1 VKRKLTPNLINEQI
15 GASYVTGRTG
25 AYRDESKMRKF
36 NLKILLLLSLGHLV
50 TDIYQGALPAILP
63 FLKEHLS
70 LSYTMTGVILLAA
83 NFTSSLIQP
92 LFGYFSDIR
101 EKPFLLPA
109 GCLCAG
115 IGFSLLSLPSSYAV
129 VLVLVVISG
138 LGIASFHPEGYKTA
152 ANFTGEK
159 PVTGMAVFSV
169 GGNLGLALGP
179 IIAAYII
186 KYLGFSSLPV
196 IIIPSL
202 LFTLVIL
209 FYWKKMTMGQEAVR
223 KVVKDASYE
232 ISRATY
238 VSVFLLI
245 STVIMRSWIQMGLMS
260 YIPFYYINHLKGD
273 PLYASALVSVFLL
286 GGAAGTLGGAPVADS
301 LGHKRYLSISMFL
314 ATLVLPLIFV
324 TKGLLLFVVLGLLGM
339 IVISTFAVTVVMAQ
353 HLLPHNL
360 GIASGLMVGFAI
372 GAGGICVTL
381 LGVVADHFGVP
392 FALRSIAVLPLL
404 GFILSLML
412 RYPETGKN

>member
-1 VKRKLTPNLINEQI
+1 
-15 GASYVTGRTG
+15 
-25 AYRDESKMRKF
+25 M
-36 NLKILLLLSLGHLV
+36 LLLLSLGHLV
-50 TDIYQGALPAILP
+50 TDIYSGALPATLP
-63 FLKEHLS
+63 FLKENLS
-70 LSYTMTGVILLAA
+70 LSYTMTGVILMAA

-115 IGFSLLSLPSSYAV
+115 IGFSLLSLPSSYAI
-129 VLVLVVISG
+129 VLMLVVISG
-138 LGIASFHPEGYKTA
+138 LGVASFHPEGYKTA

-169 GGNLGLALGP
+169 GGNLGMALGP
-179 IIAAYII
+179 IIAVYII
-186 KYLGFSSLPV
+186 KYLGFSSLPA

-202 LFTLVIL
+202 LFTMVIL
-209 FYWKKMTMGQEAVR
+209 IYWKKITTGHVAR

-232 ISRATY
+232 IPHATY

-245 STVIMRSWIQMGLMS
+245 GIVTMRSWIQMGLMS
-260 YIPFYYINHLKGD
+260 YIPFYYINYLKGD

-286 GGAAGTLGGAPVADS
+286 GGVLGTLGGAPVADS
-301 LGHKRYLSISMFL
+301 LGHKRYLTISMFL
-314 ATLVLPLIFV
+314 ATLVLPLIFITQGMV
-324 TKGLLLFVVLGLLGM
+324 LFVVLGLLGM
-339 IVISTFAVTVVMAQ
+339 IVISTFTVTVVMAQ

-404 GFILSLML
+404 GLILSLML
-412 RYPETGKN
+412 RYPDQSRKVI